1 MPNELVCLSH
11 FDSVKVKL
19 THLLSTLTLLNFV
32 IKHNSK
38 YLNSTHIHNCES
50 KTNSLILSLVIVQF
64 CEM

>member
-38 YLNSTHIHNCES
+38 YLNSNPYSQKCES
-50 KTNSLILSLVIVQF
+50 KTNSLIVHVNF
-64 CEM
+64 T